1 MGIVKS
7 GTENNLAY
15 THYRNERMLGIITST
30 MKELGG
36 LDEALLVLELLELCR
51 QVGKVDVTY
60 WAS

>member
-15 THYRNERMLGIITST
+15 THHRNRRMLGIITSS

-51 QVGKVDVTY
+51 RVGKVDVTY
-60 WAS
+60 